1 MLAGT
6 RMNLQAVFKST
17 ENYTNRTSVPNV
29 HIAVHYIQ
37 DINLYGTAKNVLS
50 AEGEQKHKVAKI
62 HAPHTNGRE
71 TVLQLTKSV
80 NSSQTMRFIF
90 DGTFPDHPFTI
101 QLNKVVTMCP
111 MLRERFLGVSTSAE
125 DPSTHKEPSNA
136 VDSSGTPFE
145 LIRVGNHLKYIKQ
158 EHKEADIPHVIQA
171 YHSEYGTS
179 LSAGMKFQ
187 CLYWAKITARFND
200 DGHTRRV
207 SLRVSSF
214 VRRAESFY
222 QIDKIITL
230 RMGTQT
236 RCFLIC
242 TPLIREASKE
252 YCDAPYAV
260 YKRADGAV
268 CFGLKTIKAE
278 NLHFVEKSLGSWW
291 WNPYI
296 IYFT

>member
-29 HIAVHYIQ
+29 HMAVHYIQ

-80 NSSQTMRFIF
+80 NSSQTTWFIL
-90 DGTFPDHPFTI
+90 DGTFPDHPFTM
-101 QLNKVVTMCP
+101 QFNKVVTMCP

-145 LIRVGNHLKYIKQ
+145 LIRVG
-158 EHKEADIPHVIQA
+158 
-171 YHSEYGTS
+171 
-179 LSAGMKFQ
+179 
-187 CLYWAKITARFND
+187 
-200 DGHTRRV
+200 
-207 SLRVSSF
+207 
-214 VRRAESFY
+214 RAESFY

-252 YCDAPYAV
+252 YCYAPYAV

-291 WNPYI
+291 WNLYI